1 MKNGERQNKLA
12 SLGLMT
18 LGLAN
23 MVLHPRKTYKLL
35 VHKVGWYD

>member
-12 SLGLMT
+12 SLGLMA

-23 MVLHPRKTYKLL
+23 MALHPRKTYRLL
-35 VHKVGWYD
+35 VHNVGWYD